1 MHCTKCGSVIEE
13 GIPFCTQ
20 CGSPRGTATSDEGV
34 YLYASP
40 ATSTTESGDPDM
52 SPAGVAADGGFSQ
65 SQEQAL
71 VTIGDIAVSQSWVS
85 TPSGARP
92 VKDVTWTMTDMTY
105 TTQAI
110 PTWAIVCAIIFFLL
124 CLIGLLFLLVK
135 ETKTRGS
142 IQVSVHSKGFVHTTQ
157 IPITHL
163 QQVQD
168 IAARV
173 SYARSL
179 TAAS

>member
-1 MHCTKCGSVIEE
+1 MHCTKCGSVTEE
-13 GIPFCTQ
+13 GIAFCKQ
-20 CGSPRGTATSDEGV
+20 CGSPRGTATSNEGV
-34 YLYASP
+34 YLYASAP
-40 ATSTTESGDPDM
+40 TSTTESGAPGV
-52 SPAGVAADGGFSQ
+52 SPVGVAADSGFSQ
-65 SQEQAL
+65 SQEPAL
-71 VTIGDIAVSQSWVS
+71 ITIGDIAVSQSWVS

-92 VKDVTWTMTDMTY
+92 VKDVTWTMTDMTF

-110 PTWAIVCAIIFFLL
+110 PTWAIVCAIIFFVL

-135 ETKTRGS
+135 ETKTQGS
-142 IQVSVHSKGFVHTTQ
+142 IQVTVQSKGFVHTTQ
-157 IPITHL
+157 IPITNL

-173 SYARSL
+173 NYVRSL